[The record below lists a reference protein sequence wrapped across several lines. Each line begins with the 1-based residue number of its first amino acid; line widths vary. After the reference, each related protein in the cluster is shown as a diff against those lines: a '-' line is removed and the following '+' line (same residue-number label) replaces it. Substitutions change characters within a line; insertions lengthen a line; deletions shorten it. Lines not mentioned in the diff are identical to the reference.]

1 MMETINEFFS
11 ISWVKDLILSI
22 LLFIVILVVFYI
34 SNKLLKRSKFTR
46 TVKKQI
52 RNWSLYILLF
62 VYMIIL
68 VRIWAFTDLFAY
80 FKNPVFSKFLNSL
93 LALGI
98 VYLILY
104 FVRRFIN
111 SLNIKI
117 QEKHEYRKRAGYAAG
132 FVFFIILIPIW
143 AESTKQW
150 ATIISVMSA
159 GIALAL
165 HPVLLNLAGWI
176 YIITR
181 RPYKTGDRIELGNI
195 IGDVIDIR
203 VLHTSLLEIGNWV
216 DGEQGTG
223 RLVQLP
229 HGQIFKN
236 ALYNYTQGFEYIW
249 NELSITITFES
260 DWKKAKEILLKFG
273 SEESQEIQE
282 QVARKIKRMS
292 QKYLIYFRK
301 FTPIVYT
308 KIEDSGVK
316 LTLRFL
322 TDVKKRRGGEDSLSK
337 KILDAVNNTE
347 SVNFAYP
354 TYRITKE

>member
-1 MMETINEFFS
+1 MIETISELFS
-11 ISWVKDLILSI
+11 ITWVKNLVFSTLLLIL
-22 LLFIVILVVFYI
+22 FVIIFYSANRI
-34 SNKLLKRSKFTR
+34 FKKSKMADN
-46 TVKKQI
+46 VKK
-52 RNWSLYILLF
+52 RTRKWSIYILMLM
-62 VYMIIL
+62 YALIL
-68 VRIWAFTDLFAY
+68 IRIWAVSDLFVY
-80 FKNPVFSKFLNSL
+80 FKNPIFSKLFNSF

-98 VYLILY
+98 LYLILF

-111 SLNIKI
+111 SLDLKI
-117 QEKHEYRKRAGYAAG
+117 QEKHEYRKRVGYAAG
-132 FVFFIILIPIW
+132 FIYFIILIPIW

-165 HPVLLNLAGWI
+165 SPVLLNLAGWV

-181 RPYKTGDRIELGNI
+181 RPFNTGDRIELGKV

-223 RLVQLP
+223 RLVRLP

-249 NELSITITFES
+249 NELSIVITFES
-260 DWKKAKEILLKFG
+260 DWKKAKEILLEFG
-273 SEESQEIQE
+273 KQESQEIQE
-282 QVARKIKRMS
+282 QVKNKIKRMS
-292 QKYLIYFRK
+292 EKYLIYFKK

-308 KIEDSGVK
+308 KIGDNGIK
-316 LTLRFL
+316 LTLRYL
-322 TDVKKRRGGEDSLSK
+322 TDVKQRRTGENRLST
-337 KILDAVNNTE
+337 KILEAVNKTD
-347 SVNFAYP
+347 SVKFAYP
-354 TYRITKE
+354 TYRITKD

>member
-1 MMETINEFFS
+1 MIETINDFFS
-11 ISWVKDLILSI
+11 ISWVKNFALSI
-22 LLFIVILVVFYI
+22 FLFITFVVIIYV
-34 SNKLLKRSKFTR
+34 SNRLFRRSKFTR
-46 TVKKQI
+46 KTKKQI
-52 RNWSLYILLF
+52 WKWSFYVLLFAYIL
-62 VYMIIL
+62 IL
-68 VRIWAFTDLFAY
+68 LRIWAFTDLFAY
-80 FKNPVFSKFLNSL
+80 FKNPLVSKFFNSL

-98 VYLILY
+98 IYLILY

-117 QEKHEYRKRAGYAAG
+117 HEKHEYRKRAGYAAW
-132 FVFFIILIPIW
+132 FIFFIILIPIW

-150 ATIISVMSA
+150 ATIISVMGA

-165 HPVLLNLAGWI
+165 HSVLLNLAGWV

-181 RPYKTGDRIELGNI
+181 RPYKTGDRIELGDVK
-195 IGDVIDIR
+195 GDVIDIR

-260 DWKKAKEILLKFG
+260 DWKKAKEILLKLG

-337 KILDAVNNTE
+337 KILDAVNKTK

>member
-1 MMETINEFFS
+1 MTETIKDIFAIN
-11 ISWVKDLILSI
+11 WVINLVLTVVLLII
-22 LLFIVILVVFYI
+22 FVITFYI
-34 SNKLLKRSKFTR
+34 SNKLFRKTKFSKKIKNRTR
-46 TVKKQI
+46 K
-52 RNWSLYILLF
+52 WSFYVLVFIYILL
-62 VYMIIL
+62 L
-68 VRIWAFTDLFAY
+68 LRIWAFTDLFQY
-80 FKNPVFSKFLNSL
+80 FKNPLFSKFFNSL

-98 VYLILY
+98 IYLIL
-104 FVRRFIN
+104 FFIRRFIN
-111 SLNIKI
+111 SLTIKI
-117 QEKHEYRKRAGYAAG
+117 QEKHEYRKRVGYAAW
-132 FVFFIILIPIW
+132 FLYFIILLTIW
-143 AESTKQW
+143 AGSTKQW

-165 HPVLLNLAGWI
+165 HPVLLNLAGWV

-181 RPYKTGDRIELGNI
+181 RPYKTGDRIELGDVK
-195 IGDVIDIR
+195 GDVIDIR

-260 DWKKAKEILLKFG
+260 DRKKAKEILLEFG
-273 SEESQEIQE
+273 KQESQEIQE
-282 QVARKIKRMS
+282 QVASKIKRMS

-301 FTPIVYT
+301 YTPIVYT

-322 TDVKKRRGGEDSLSK
+322 TDVKKRRTGEDSLSQ
-337 KILDAVNNTE
+337 KILDAVNKAE